1 MKKTILAIST
11 IVSAL
16 CTLQTSHAHAETIC
30 RATNAKNHYAI
41 VQTFGFDLDTSKAFY
56 IDMLDHDKRVEGE
69 VRFEGP
75 QDESL
80 NIDIKFYTMKICMPV
95 NTNLLNS
102 MSFIFHHRVLTS
114 SKCLVELFT
123 RTDVKLICSDLL
135 IATNMNVSKFKGVK
149 IQ

>member
-30 RATNAKNHYAI
+30 RATNAKNQYAI

-80 NIDIKFYTMKICMPV
+80 NIDIKFYTMKNMHASEYKFTEF
-95 NTNLLNS
+95 N
-102 MSFIFHHRVLTS
+102 IFHIPS
-114 SKCLVELFT
+114 SSAN
-123 RTDVKLICSDLL
+123 KLQMFGGTFYQNGCEAYMQRL
-135 IATNMNVSKFKGVK
+135 IDSNEYECFQ
-149 IQ
+149 I

>member
-30 RATNAKNHYAI
+30 RARNAKNHYAI

-80 NIDIKFYTMKICMPV
+80 NIDIKFYTMKNMHASEYKFTEFNV
-95 NTNLLNS
+95 
-102 MSFIFHHRVLTS
+102 FHIPS
-114 SKCLVELFT
+114 SSAN
-123 RTDVKLICSDLL
+123 KLQMFGGTFYQNGCEAYMQRL
-135 IATNMNVSKFKGVK
+135 IDSNEYECFQ
-149 IQ
+149 I